1 MIRKKGVIGGKGAR
15 ERAKIVLG
23 GREGRIGG
31 TMSVRRKVFVESI
44 ARSKTKMGLRAPGD
58 ARAGVM
64 EAKVS
69 GFMGRQGGKA
79 SIRRKPRKKPA
90 PSLEVMKDSPPRRVG
105 VRREQAKIEPAGLS
119 AAISAIVN
127 NIMSMIFGER

>member
-1 MIRKKGVIGGKGAR
+1 MTIRRRRPYGVP
-15 ERAKIVLG
+15 RAK
-23 GREGRIGG
+23 
-31 TMSVRRKVFVESI
+31 
-44 ARSKTKMGLRAPGD
+44 
-58 ARAGVM
+58 VM
-64 EAKVS
+64 EGKVSGFMGRQGGYPRAVVMEGKVS